1 MGTIGHF
8 PVPADYEAIS
18 HALTEDE
25 LFALVEALSMVPE
38 ASPENDK
45 LRIAF
50 VRELSIREAYIRGA
64 KRRHPAGGNNHS

>member
-1 MGTIGHF
+1 MGTILTM
-8 PVPADYEAIS
+8 PVAPDYESIA

-25 LFALVEALSMVPE
+25 LFAMVEALSTVPE
-38 ASPENDK
+38 ASTENDR

-64 KRRHPAGGNNHS
+64 KRRHPAGGTHE